1 MIKFKD
7 LAISAFPFDTC
18 HYFTLRVRG
27 LPARPLLIAVSRAIR
42 INIL

>member
-7 LAISAFPFDTC
+7 LAVSAFSFGAY

-27 LPARPLLIAVSRAIR
+27 LPARPLLIAVSRAIK